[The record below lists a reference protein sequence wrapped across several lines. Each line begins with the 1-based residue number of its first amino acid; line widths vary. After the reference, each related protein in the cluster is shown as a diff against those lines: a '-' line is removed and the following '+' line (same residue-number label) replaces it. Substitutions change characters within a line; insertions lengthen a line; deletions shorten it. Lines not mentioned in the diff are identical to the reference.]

1 MFGFSSDSTHGS
13 TTTATIPVSVKNS
26 KFMRS
31 NSSILSHTPITANTI
46 PYNHFPSSSST
57 TTTTTNGSSNSIAS
71 STNNSRRITSSPLI
85 NKYKSNQSTSTDND
99 SVTSNTSNGT
109 NSNST
114 IATSI
119 ANSPPNTE
127 VNSKLRLRA
136 NYNTN
141 NNSTT
146 HDNFFADDDDD
157 YGAFYSPSTRTKRAP
172 SIQSHN
178 SQNSKGSHFNT
189 LSSQQYKKED
199 STYELIRMDTRVS
212 LESYYVEQTQEQYKV
227 QLNLDQRQIEL
238 IRYTWNKMLLEESTD
253 LDNMPG
259 AFTNN
264 TTTSSNK
271 KMVKNKTNTK
281 IESSTIASSLFCRQ
295 FYFNL
300 LSKDPE
306 LEKLFPSIK
315 HQAVSF
321 AGILTFTI
329 SQLENL
335 SNLDE
340 YLSKLGKLHARIL
353 NIEAPQFQLMGE
365 ALIQTFQERFGYKF
379 NKELETLWIKFYLY
393 LANSILQYGID
404 PVLKLSR
411 YESNTTE
418 SLMSNNQSNIDLL
431 SNTTTTNNNAFDSTS
446 VLRDDLSSLE
456 APPSLTASS
465 SISNSHFGASKSTLL
480 KSSNNMIQLLSLQ
493 DTTILEL
500 KPGIKKK
507 LHTRVKKAKGNNCAI
522 M

>member
-1 MFGFSSDSTHGS
+1 
-13 TTTATIPVSVKNS
+13 
-26 KFMRS
+26 
-31 NSSILSHTPITANTI
+31 
-46 PYNHFPSSSST
+46 
-57 TTTTTNGSSNSIAS
+57 
-71 STNNSRRITSSPLI
+71 
-85 NKYKSNQSTSTDND
+85 
-99 SVTSNTSNGT
+99 
-109 NSNST
+109 
-114 IATSI
+114 
-119 ANSPPNTE
+119 
-127 VNSKLRLRA
+127 
-136 NYNTN
+136 
-141 NNSTT
+141 
-146 HDNFFADDDDD
+146 
-157 YGAFYSPSTRTKRAP
+157 
-172 SIQSHN
+172 
-178 SQNSKGSHFNT
+178 
-189 LSSQQYKKED
+189 
-199 STYELIRMDTRVS
+199 
-212 LESYYVEQTQEQYKV
+212 
-227 QLNLDQRQIEL
+227 
-238 IRYTWNKMLLEESTD
+238 
-253 LDNMPG
+253 
-259 AFTNN
+259 
-264 TTTSSNK
+264 
-271 KMVKNKTNTK
+271 MVKNKTNTK